1 MDLPPTDFVVQL
13 LKVFKMEPSLSL
25 LAYGFGT
32 ISDLERLCQAA
43 YFPTEPIS
51 LGQLAT
57 MHGIM
62 VFLLREW
69 VLRPGMPF
77 PEQFDY
83 AEIMSLCEKNF
94 ESAIKT
100 YEVFANPTLDN
111 TKALRIAATWGQDR
125 TDVNTC
131 WMNTSCAA
139 RHALSLGLHRK
150 ASYADLTAEDANNR
164 RRLFWSIYTHD
175 KSVSLT
181 LGQSP
186 TIQDDDIDVEMFDA
200 SPDPRFA
207 PWDHANQAFYN
218 MAKIEGMIYTR
229 LYTAAALRKTNE
241 ERLAIAAELEQSL
254 KNWWQQYMPVVW
266 YSLISTIHRGTYA
279 TSASPGTIT
288 PACYQAAC
296 RSIEC
301 HLEALDHTRGFVNG
315 EMVHVYLS
323 WNLLYGTFTP
333 IIVVFL
339 HVISSFDGRDLEL
352 LLQFYNSLENLP
364 DSSEGTTRFR
374 NACAIFCSVAKA
386 YVGTNAMVPS
396 TAPVQTEAIVR
407 REDIQQAFDPAQ
419 MTGYSNA
426 AQNSALNWGQFDP
439 SNLDG
444 MYTFVDNWMDGTQQS
459 IDFLNMDLSNM

>member
-13 LKVFKMEPSLSL
+13 LRVFKAEPSLSL

-32 ISDLERLCQAA
+32 ISDVEKLCQAA
-43 YFPTEPIS
+43 YFPTEPVT

-69 VLRPGMPF
+69 GLRPGMPF
-77 PEQFDY
+77 PDHFDY
-83 AEIMSLCEKNF
+83 AAIMSLCQKNF
-94 ESAIKT
+94 ETAIKT

-111 TKALRIAATWGQDR
+111 TKALRIA
-125 TDVNTC
+125 
-131 WMNTSCAA
+131 
-139 RHALSLGLHRK
+139 
-150 ASYADLTAEDANNR
+150 
-164 RRLFWSIYTHD
+164 
-175 KSVSLT
+175 
-181 LGQSP
+181 SP
-186 TIQDDDIDVEMFDA
+186 TIQDDDIDVDMFEA
-200 SPDPRFA
+200 SSDPKFA

-218 MAKIEGMIYTR
+218 FAKIEGMIYSR

-254 KNWWQQYMPVVW
+254 KNWWQQYMPAEVPDCYGLEYFKTIYIVPTKVVW

-296 RSIEC
+296 RSIES
-301 HLEALDHTRGFVNG
+301 HLEALNHTRGFVNG

-339 HVISSFDGRDLEL
+339 HVISTFDGRDLEL

-364 DSSEGTTRFR
+364 DPSEGTIRFR

-419 MTGYSNA
+419 MTGY
-426 AQNSALNWGQFDP
+426 NSAGADSTLNWGQFDP